1 MEYKN
6 ALDFL
11 LYSYFGFDGGT
22 KKIEDNKNEI
32 PKYCANRA
40 YLDLTRTVEFKYSTS
55 KLDKMKK
62 KNSPQ
67 NEKDEAKA
75 FKEGKEKLISGIC
88 ESMLGDTDGK
98 KCKNNDFNEWHEKK
112 CEEIKEKMNKATY
125 ETNKFIINEES
136 FTIGQAQ
143 KWLNMTLKY
152 LWLLNI
158 LPDGLNEECL
168 HIPVDSYIIEAVGA
182 KKDNYQYGL
191 ELVSPI
197 SKSSW
202 SSWDNYD
209 KYMEFQNEVKKV
221 IKEKYNSLT
230 PLEWE
235 SLAWIEVAKNKSS
248 D

>member
-1 MEYKN
+1 M
-6 ALDFL
+6 
-11 LYSYFGFDGGT
+11 
-22 KKIEDNKNEI
+22 NE
-32 PKYCANRA
+32 A
-40 YLDLTRTVEFKYSTS
+40 V
-55 KLDKMKK
+55 DK
-62 KNSPQ
+62 
-67 NEKDEAKA
+67 
-75 FKEGKEKLISGIC
+75 
-88 ESMLGDTDGK
+88 T
-98 KCKNNDFNEWHEKK
+98 NDFI
-112 CEEIKEKMNKATY
+112 IKVNT
-125 ETNKFIINEES
+125 

-158 LPDGLNEECL
+158 LPDGLNEEYL

-209 KYMEFQNEVKKV
+209 KYMDFQDEVKKV

-235 SLAWIEVAKNKSS
+235 SLAWIEVAKSKSS

>member
-22 KKIEDNKNEI
+22 KIIEENKNEI
-32 PKYCANRA
+32 PTYCAKRA
-40 YLDLTRTVEFKYSTS
+40 YLDLARTVEFKYSTS

-75 FKEGKEKLISGIC
+75 FIKEKEKLINEIC
-88 ESMLGDTDGK
+88 ESMLAAIDGK
-98 KCKNNDFNEWHEKK
+98 ECNNNDFNEWHEKK
-112 CEEIKEKMNKATY
+112 CKSIKNNMNKAVDK
-125 ETNKFIINEES
+125 TNNFIIKVNT

-158 LPDGLNEECL
+158 LPDGLNEEYL

-209 KYMEFQNEVKKV
+209 KYMDFQGEVKKV

-235 SLAWIEVAKNKSS
+235 SLAWIEVAKSKSS